1 MALGIQD
8 EHTRDPF
15 DEFLD
20 TLGQEREVISEPDIA
35 AEPSPEPEES
45 VVEDVPDPTVE
56 IAKFDAAMI
65 PAETVVECIDV
76 GFTSINTFIAKE
88 EQEGASD
95 AEKKSLTKATANWL
109 KDTDIDLSPG
119 KMLLF
124 LVLMIYGPKTVQAF
138 QTRKQNIENEQL
150 KEENARLRA
159 MMEESERE
167 KAKAKEKTKPKE
179 QKEVEE

>member
-1 MALGIQD
+1 MSLGIQD

-20 TLGQEREVISEPDIA
+20 TLGQEREVISEPEIA
-35 AEPSPEPEES
+35 PESSPEPEEA

-56 IAKFDAAMI
+56 RAKFEAAMI

-76 GFTSINTFIAKE
+76 GFTSLNTFIAKE
-88 EQEGASD
+88 EQEGATA
-95 AEKKSLTKATANWL
+95 AEKESLTKATANWL

-159 MMEESERE
+159 MMEEKE
-167 KAKAKEKTKPKE
+167 KAKPKAKPKE
-179 QKEVEE
+179 QKEDEK